1 MYDKIKQFIKENNIT
16 ENEVLVAIHN
26 VTAERIVEKLKER
39 GGSVVFESDNQ
50 PSMICDSLDDICDV
64 FIDKVELDE
73 NDKLV
78 FLGHEMYGK
87 FHEVLGNDFKYDKAD
102 FAYGQLHHVLESI

>member
-16 ENEVLVAIHN
+16 ENEALVAIHN

-39 GGSVVFESDNQ
+39 GGFVEFNEDQ

-73 NDKLV
+73 NDELV
-78 FLGHEMYGK
+78 FKGHEAYG
-87 FHEVLGNDFKYDKAD
+87 DIFKYDKTD
-102 FAYGQLHHVLESI
+102 FAYGQLHNVLDSI